1 MTEFLILDGVDDFP
15 LLAIG
20 MAPVV
25 LTAALVLTVP
35 NARLSSIAFQVLV
48 FSPVILSP
56 ANPQHYSAEAYLF
69 SSVIVITSVI
79 LLFVLLRTL
88 FPTSDALLRH
98 WYLTSARAEMH
109 DLLAGNRFRWHD
121 GEALFRELTASG
133 NWPRCSLLKDD
144 RREDVRQALDIFLG
158 WPACDGSERPLPSC
172 PLTRAGD
179 RWNMPNRTLPHVTQ
193 SGCAGRPAISR
204 AR

>member
-1 MTEFLILDGVDDFP
+1 MLAGMTEFLILDGVDDFP

-69 SSVIVITSVI
+69 SSVIVITSGI

-133 NWPRCSLLKDD
+133 NWPRCSLLKATTAAKTSARLSTSSLGG
-144 RREDVRQALDIFLG
+144 RRATGPNGPCRVVRSRG
-158 WPACDGSERPLPSC
+158 
-172 PLTRAGD
+172 RATGGTCLIGP
-179 RWNMPNRTLPHVTQ
+179 RRM
-193 SGCAGRPAISR
+193 
-204 AR
+204 